1 MKRNLL
7 FCVLFIWIGATQA
20 QKSKTKE
27 VNSVDSMSADQDS
40 VYLIHK
46 GQKAQ
51 FKGGELAFQKYV
63 AKNFK
68 YPLRC
73 QDNGIGGSVV
83 LRFVVEVDGS
93 ISHIRVME
101 ASSKCPEFAQEAVRV
116 IKNSP
121 RWIPGMYNGRYVK
134 SYRELPLRL
143 SVE

>member
-7 FCVLFIWIGATQA
+7 FCLLFIWIGAIQA
-20 QKSKTKE
+20 QKSTNNV
-27 VNSVDSMSADQDS
+27 VNSVDSVSVVQDS

-51 FKGGELAFQKYV
+51 FRGGELAFQKYI

-101 ASSKCPEFAQEAVRV
+101 ASSKCPEFAQEAVR
-116 IKNSP
+116 ILRNSP